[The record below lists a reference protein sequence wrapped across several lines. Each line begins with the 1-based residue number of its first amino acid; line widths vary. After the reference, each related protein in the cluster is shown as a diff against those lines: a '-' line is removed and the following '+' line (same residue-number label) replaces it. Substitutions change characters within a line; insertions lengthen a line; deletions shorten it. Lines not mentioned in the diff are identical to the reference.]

1 MNANCFLIVL
11 FVCWQGIGDSG
22 LAYQCFRLALAAD
35 NNHAEAY
42 NNLGVIEMRKGR
54 IEMVSYE
61 AAHPPNTGT
70 NKSTDIEAGSKTE
83 TRVDE
88 AR

>member
-1 MNANCFLIVL
+1 MPIVLIVL

-61 AAHPPNTGT
+61 AAHPP
-70 NKSTDIEAGSKTE
+70 
-83 TRVDE
+83 
-88 AR
+88 